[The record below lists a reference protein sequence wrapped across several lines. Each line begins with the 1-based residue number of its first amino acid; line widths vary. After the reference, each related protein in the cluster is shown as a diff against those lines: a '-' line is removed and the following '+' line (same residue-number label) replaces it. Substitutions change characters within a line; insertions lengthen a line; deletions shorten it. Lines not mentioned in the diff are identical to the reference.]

1 MIVFHY
7 STIYLLTY
15 RNGLYLHVDGISCKC
30 DTKRAGHFTL
40 DAHASR
46 PVACLHILNDHEHE
60 RQFYRARYQLIH
72 DTYFARKFVEW
83 RIRPSS
89 FVNEYPIAYP
99 TVVALTKSVNQ
110 AVDEHSALGEP

>member
-1 MIVFHY
+1 MKKHTHGQGVNLVKSYAWTSYWIALKNP
-7 STIYLLTY
+7 SGT
-15 RNGLYLHVDGISCKC
+15 N
-30 DTKRAGHFTL
+30 
-40 DAHASR
+40 
-46 PVACLHILNDHEHE
+46 LHILNDHEHE